1 MKILIAED
9 ESMSRFL
16 LDTTLT
22 KWGHEVI
29 ATTNGG
35 QALEALQAVEPPQ
48 IAVLDWMMPGFDGA
62 EICRKL
68 RASTGVDSVYIIMLT
83 ARSEKSDML
92 EGLDAGA
99 DDYLTKPFDPKELKA
114 RLGVGIRLVETRLT
128 LQKKVSELEDA
139 LAQVKQLQGI
149 LPICSYCKQVR
160 DDHNYWLK
168 VETYVAEHSEAQFSH
183 SICPDCYRQNVQPQL
198 DKLKFSR

>member
-22 KWGHEVI
+22 KWGHEVV

-160 DDHNYWLK
+160 DDRNYWLK

-183 SICPDCYRQNVQPQL
+183 SICPDCYRRNVQPQL
-198 DKLKFSR
+198 DKLKSSR